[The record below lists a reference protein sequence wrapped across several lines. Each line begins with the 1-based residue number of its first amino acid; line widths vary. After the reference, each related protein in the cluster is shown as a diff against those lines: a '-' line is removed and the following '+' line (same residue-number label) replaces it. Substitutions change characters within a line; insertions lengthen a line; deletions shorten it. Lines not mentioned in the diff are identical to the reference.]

1 MVKLE
6 KKQWKKNYFER
17 LITLMNKY
25 TKCLVVG
32 VDNVRSKQMQEIRID
47 MRGKAEL
54 LMGKNTMIRRCFRDN
69 MEEFPFL
76 ANLLPHIVGNIGFC
90 FTDMDLVEC
99 RELLVK
105 NKVQASAK
113 AGVIAPCDVVIPAG
127 PTTMGPEKTSFFQA
141 LNLSTKIARGTIEI
155 LAAKTVCVTGERVGL
170 SEAKLLNML
179 NISPF
184 FYGLELKQIVDNK
197 SVFPPAVLDIT
208 ADAILEKLSKS
219 ITTIA
224 ALSLSLGIPNRASTP
239 HMIFNGFKNILAI
252 AVATEYTFT
261 EAEKVKAYLANP
273 DAFASNEPA
282 ASSGGDNN
290 KADAPPPAPEPE
302 EESEEDM
309 DMGLFD

>member
-1 MVKLE
+1 MA
-6 KKQWKKNYFER
+6 
-17 LITLMNKY
+17 LMNKY
-25 TKCLVVG
+25 SKCLVVG

-54 LMGKNTMIRRCFRDN
+54 LMGKNTMIRRCFRDHL
-69 MEEFPFL
+69 EEYPFL
-76 ANLLPHIVGNIGFC
+76 EELLPHIVGNIGFC

-99 RELLVK
+99 RDLLVK

-113 AGVIAPCDVVIPAG
+113 AGVVAPVDVVIPAG
-127 PTTMGPEKTSFFQA
+127 PTSQGPEKTSFFQA

-155 LAAKTVCVTGERVGL
+155 LAAKTVCVAGERVGL

-197 SVFPPAVLDIT
+197 SVFPPAVLDISK
-208 ADAILEKLSKS
+208 DAILAKLAQSMAN
-219 ITTIA
+219 IA
-224 ALSLSLGIPNRASTP
+224 ALSLEVGIPNRASAP
-239 HMIFNGFKNILAI
+239 HMVFNAFKNILAI
-252 AVATEYTFT
+252 AVETEYTFA
-261 EAEKVKAYLANP
+261 EAEKVKAYLENP
-273 DAFASNEPA
+273 DAFKSNDPA
-282 ASSGGDNN
+282 PSTGNDDN
-290 KADAPPPAPEPE
+290 KSAPAPAPEPE